1 MFKATVLWDDINME
15 NQTIPTMKRNYFLR
29 IDGVAATFLRTK
41 RECLKMAAFGHE
53 DRPDAIVELVEFDVA
68 TNTDTVITRLYN

>member
-1 MFKATVLWDDINME
+1 MKAEAHEQANADLDRAAGCVN
-15 NQTIPTMKRNYFLR
+15 
-29 IDGVAATFLRTK
+29 GVAATFLRTK

-53 DRPDAIVELVEFDVA
+53 DQPDAIVELVEFDVA